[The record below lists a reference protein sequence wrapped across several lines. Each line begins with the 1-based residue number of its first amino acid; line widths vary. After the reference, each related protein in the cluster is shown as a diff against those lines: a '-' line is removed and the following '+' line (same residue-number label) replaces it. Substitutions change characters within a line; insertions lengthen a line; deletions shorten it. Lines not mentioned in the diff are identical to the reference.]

1 MGTTLSRTPEFRRN
15 LLALCISLNC
25 TGLVEAKEYV
35 FDSSLL
41 QGSSWGMDLEQFNR
55 HQVAPGRYLVDVYV
69 NNTLVKSEE
78 KIVFRAKADGRDPEP
93 CLGKSLMQAA
103 KLKAADRDE
112 GTACRLLSEWAEHAT
127 WLFDQASL
135 RLQLAIPMTELQR
148 TPRGYIPVSEW
159 DAGMAAIFLR
169 HNTRYTFTENTD
181 TRYRYHYLWSGINA
195 GTNLGLWQVRHQGN
209 LRYADSSISGSD
221 SSYNA
226 VRTWVQRPIE
236 PIDSVLALGDN
247 YTDSS
252 LFGSLSFNGVK
263 LATDERMWPQGKRGY
278 APEVR
283 GVASSSAHV
292 VIKQLNNVIYETNVP
307 PGPFVINDL
316 YNTRSQ
322 GDLEVEVIEAS
333 GKTSRFTVPY
343 SAVPDSV
350 RPGNWQYGL
359 SFGRVRQYY
368 SIENTFMEG
377 VLQRGLS
384 NEVTSNLG
392 LRVAKDYTAFLAG
405 GVLAT
410 EIGAIGLNATWS
422 DALVEN
428 DDRQQG
434 WRAEISYSKTFT
446 AGTNL
451 VLAAYRYSTS
461 GYRDLEDVLGVR
473 RQQKSGTE
481 YYSDTLHQRN
491 RLTATVSQPMG
502 SWGVLNLS
510 ASTADYYSNQSRMTQ
525 LQLGYSNQW
534 RRISYGMN
542 VARQRTSWDYGR
554 FYTSTR
560 EPVDDSSIEKYT
572 ENTVSFNVSVPLDWG
587 SNLAS
592 VAYNYNQSRASR
604 SSTVSLTGTAGDGRD
619 RSYSVYGG
627 YERYRD
633 GSSGNATTFGGNVQE
648 NTRVGSVQAS
658 YDQGDNY
665 RQAGLGASGT
675 LVLHPGG
682 LTLGPYTS
690 DTFALVHADG
700 AQGAR
705 VQNGQGATIDAFGY
719 AILPSLSPYRSNNV
733 SLDSR
738 TMMADAEL
746 KGGSQRVVPY
756 AGAVVRVDFATLKGK
771 AVLITLSTR
780 DGELPPMGAEVRD
793 TEGTLIGMVGQGG
806 QIYARVPEASGVL
819 RVKWGK
825 ERDQRCRVPYQI
837 TGRNAEPLVYL
848 SQICEKEN

>member
-1 MGTTLSRTPEFRRN
+1 MSNILSRTPKFQHN
-15 LLALCISLNC
+15 LLALCISLNW
-25 TGLVEAKEYV
+25 TGLAEAKEYF
-35 FDSSLL
+35 FDTSLL
-41 QGSSWGMDLEQFNR
+41 QGSSWGLDLEQFNR
-55 HQVAPGRYLVDVYV
+55 HQIAPGRYLVDVYV

-78 KIVFRAKADGRDPEP
+78 KVTFNAKADGQEPEP
-93 CLGKSLMQAA
+93 CLSKPLMQAA
-103 KLKAADRDE
+103 KLKLADNGE
-112 GTACRLLSEWAEHAT
+112 KTKCRLLSEWTEHAI
-127 WLFDQASL
+127 WQFDQTSL
-135 RLQLAIPMTELQR
+135 RLLLSIPMTELQR
-148 TPRGYIPVSEW
+148 TPRGFIPASEW
-159 DAGMAAIFLR
+159 DEGMMALFLR
-169 HNTRYTFTENTD
+169 HNTRYTWTENTD
-181 TRYRYHYLWSGINA
+181 SRYRYQYLWSGINA
-195 GTNLGLWQVRHQGN
+195 GINLGLWQVRHQGN
-209 LRYADSSISGSD
+209 LRYADSSINGHD

-236 PIDSVLALGDN
+236 QIDSALAMGDN

-283 GVASSSAHV
+283 GVATSRAHV
-292 VIKQLNNVIYETNVP
+292 VIKQLNEVIYETDVP

-322 GDLEVEVIEAS
+322 GDLEVEIVEAG

-350 RPGNWQYGL
+350 RPGNWQYEI

-368 SIENTFMEG
+368 SIENAFLEG

-384 NEVTSNLG
+384 NEVTSNVG
-392 LRVAKDYTAFLAG
+392 LRAAQDYRAVLAG
-405 GVLAT
+405 GVLVT
-410 EIGAIGLNATWS
+410 DIGAIGLNTTWS

-428 DDRQQG
+428 DQWQQG
-434 WRAEISYSKTFT
+434 WRAEASYSKTFT
-446 AGTNL
+446 VGTNL

-461 GYRDLEDVLGVR
+461 GFRDLEDVLGVR
-473 RQQKSGTE
+473 RQQKSGME

-491 RLTATVSQPMG
+491 RLSATISQPMG
-502 SWGVLNLS
+502 NWGILNMS
-510 ASTADYYSNQSRMTQ
+510 ASTADYYKNQSRLTQ

-534 RRISYGMN
+534 RRISYGVN
-542 VARQRTSWDYGR
+542 IARQRTSWDYGR
-554 FYTSTR
+554 FYSSTS
-560 EPVDDSSIEKYT
+560 EPVDGSLKEKYT
-572 ENTVSFNVSVPLDWG
+572 ENTVSFNLSIPLYWG
-587 SNLAS
+587 NNLAS

-604 SSTVSLTGTAGDGRD
+604 SSTVSLTGTAGNESD

-633 GSSGNATTFGGNVQE
+633 GNSGIATTFGGNVQE
-648 NTRVGSVQAS
+648 NTRVGSLQAS
-658 YDQGDNY
+658 YDEGENY

-675 LVLHPGG
+675 VVLHAGG
-682 LTLGPYTS
+682 VTLGPYSS
-690 DTFALVHADG
+690 DTFALIHADG

-705 VQNGQGATIDAFGY
+705 IQNGQGATIDAFGY

-738 TMMADAEL
+738 YMNAYAEL

-771 AVLITLSTR
+771 AVLIALKTD
-780 DGELPPMGAEVRD
+780 DGESPPMGAEVRD
-793 TEGTLIGMVGQGG
+793 AEGTLIGMVGQGG

-819 RVKWGK
+819 SVKWGNK
-825 ERDQRCRVPYQI
+825 HNQQCRVTYQI
-837 TGRNAEPLVYL
+837 TGRDAESLIYL
-848 SQICEKEN
+848 SQRCEKEK